1 MTEPISAEPIS
12 VDVWSDVACPW
23 CYIGKRR
30 FELALAEFQKQPGAP
45 PVAVTF
51 HSFELNPGFPVD
63 FKGSQADYFERMR
76 GIPAARFAEMQKRVV
91 DLAAAIGLAYD
102 MDAVRMTNTVKA
114 HQLLHFAKAYGKQA
128 EMKER
133 VMRAYFME
141 GRHLGRSEELA
152 ALAADIGLDREAA
165 KRSLDA
171 DEYLPAVRADQ
182 NLAMRYGIEGVP
194 FYILANKYALSGAQ
208 DPALFLRALLTV
220 AAEHQKPLA

>member
-1 MTEPISAEPIS
+1 VSEQPLA

-30 FELALAEFQKQPGAP
+30 FELALAEYRKMPSAV

-63 FKGSQADYFERMR
+63 FEGSQTDYFERLR
-76 GIPAARFAEMQKRVV
+76 GIPAAQFAKMQERVIA
-91 DLAAAIGLAYD
+91 LAAAVGLDYD

-114 HQLLHFAKAYGKQA
+114 HQLIHFAKAHGKQA

-133 VMRAYFME
+133 LMRAYFME
-141 GRHLGRSEELA
+141 GRHLGRIPELA
-152 ALAADIGLDREAA
+152 SLAAEIGLDPTAA
-165 KRSLDA
+165 ARSLET

-182 NLAMRYGIEGVP
+182 ELAMRYGIQGVP
-194 FYILANKYALSGAQ
+194 FYVLANKYGLSGAQ
-208 DPALFLRALLTV
+208 DPALFLKALQTI
-220 AAEHQKPLA
+220 AAERKQPA